1 MIRGA
6 KIRYFYERFESDK
19 DSKAL
24 WNTIRYL
31 NIGKSENK
39 LAEPIINVN
48 DLNAHYS
55 SVSVV
60 RDARLVSETIQ
71 EYVNKTENKA
81 ETEKFFFKYVLPED
95 ILNAIHSIKSKATGV
110 DGVSIMFIKL
120 CLPALLPVLDHLFNF
135 SMQNGCFPSLWKK
148 ANIIPIPKVNVPKTS
163 KDYRPVSILCVLG
176 KVLEKLVHMQVTKF
190 LNDHNLFTEN
200 QSGYRKGYS
209 TITALLKVTDDVREA
224 IDKKLLSLLVLL
236 DLSKAFDC
244 VHHDLLCAKLRFLGF
259 SNSTVSWF
267 KSYLSSRCHRV
278 FVSSDNKSD
287 WADIVTGVPQGSVL
301 GPLLFLIYLFDL
313 PGVLQFCSYVMYAD
327 DIQLYIHFPLNDFE
341 TYRKRLISDIISVIF
356 YCVKHNLV
364 LNVSKTQA
372 IILGTQRFLTKLT
385 DMTISPLVVNDC
397 VIPFKSNVNNL
408 GVIFDGTLSWS
419 DQCTLLVQRVLGIL
433 AQLRRCFS
441 FIPPNVRKILIST
454 LVMPH
459 LDYASVLFTD
469 ITDCNNL
476 KLQRVQ
482 NSCVRFIT
490 GASRFEHIT
499 PYYDSLGLLK
509 LERRRSLAVALM
521 VFKIIKTGTPSY
533 LFNKY
538 HFTSSSNRCAT
549 RSNKLQLQIPVHR
562 TEKYHLSFHIQSSKI
577 WNELQLYNHVSK
589 SVKAA
594 KGFIEKHL
602 VDN

>member
-1 MIRGA
+1 
-6 KIRYFYERFESDK
+6 
-19 DSKAL
+19 
-24 WNTIRYL
+24 
-31 NIGKSENK
+31 
-39 LAEPIINVN
+39 
-48 DLNAHYS
+48 
-55 SVSVV
+55 
-60 RDARLVSETIQ
+60 
-71 EYVNKTENKA
+71 
-81 ETEKFFFKYVLPED
+81 
-95 ILNAIHSIKSKATGV
+95 
-110 DGVSIMFIKL
+110 
-120 CLPALLPVLDHLFNF
+120 
-135 SMQNGCFPSLWKK
+135 
-148 ANIIPIPKVNVPKTS
+148 
-163 KDYRPVSILCVLG
+163 
-176 KVLEKLVHMQVTKF
+176 
-190 LNDHNLFTEN
+190 
-200 QSGYRKGYS
+200 
-209 TITALLKVTDDVREA
+209 
-224 IDKKLLSLLVLL
+224 
-236 DLSKAFDC
+236 
-244 VHHDLLCAKLRFLGF
+244 
-259 SNSTVSWF
+259 
-267 KSYLSSRCHRV
+267 V

-397 VIPFKSNVNNL
+397 VIPFKCNVNNL